1 MSMGLNEVMMLY
13 AIIFIVLVIEK
24 LMLKKMF
31 LIG

>member
-13 AIIFIVLVIEK
+13 AIIFIVLVTEK